1 MQKNDIEVLLWS
13 RMALQISTNAIK
25 FALWLVDVVGYQ
37 SHPVSCFTVSPPTTW
52 GIRTTPSSP
61 AGCWRRTMALLL
73 SSSTSAPGWTSAA
86 LFAMIC
92 QCSLPSCWQMSCQIT
107 VYRVYRVYECMNSS
121 HMHLASSS
129 DLQNLSSRIFPFNS
143 KIRPKVP
150 DPILKIPH
158 WSHANS
164 ARDHQKLY
172 AQLYGSPEPRPI
184 DQQNSEICRAE
195 AATREPALIGLL
207 FVECSLPK
215 NLTGKFWFKTHQIP
229 SITYVLKWIC
239 MRFWFKTSNI
249 YNYKLQNILL
259 TWMWGCFQ

>member
-1 MQKNDIEVLLWS
+1 MRDPNNSVFPCGLL
-13 RMALQISTNAIK
+13 
-25 FALWLVDVVGYQ
+25 
-37 SHPVSCFTVSPPTTW
+37 TTDD
-52 GIRTTPSSP
+52 GTSS
-61 AGCWRRTMALLL
+61 LLKHL
-73 SSSTSAPGWTSAA
+73 SSR
-86 LFAMIC
+86 LVIC
-92 QCSLPSCWQMSCQIT
+92 SVVCHDLPMQPSIMLTNVLPNHGLPSLPSVWVHEFIS
-107 VYRVYRVYECMNSS
+107 Y
-121 HMHLASSS
+121 ASGISFS
-129 DLQNLSSRIFPFNS
+129 PWTSRNFPFNS

-164 ARDHQKLY
+164 VRDHQKLY

-229 SITYVLKWIC
+229 SI
-239 MRFWFKTSNI
+239 S
-249 YNYKLQNILL
+249 
-259 TWMWGCFQ
+259 